1 MQNANKNVKIYQECN
16 MNVNIEEELTPIHAD
31 YQASNITE
39 AEYQA
44 QLKAV
49 FDKYNTITEQ

>member
-1 MQNANKNVKIYQECN
+1 

-49 FDKYNTITEQ
+49 FDKYNTITE